1 MPRQGDVA
9 LSQSCL
15 IIGGGVVGLS
25 LAYEL
30 GRRGWKTTVL
40 DQGNI
45 GREASWAGA
54 GILPPANLETA
65 LHPLDRLRALSH
77 RLYPEWS
84 ARLHAETGIDN
95 QLRRCGG
102 LYLARTPGEAASLA
116 AMAHTMQ
123 EERIECHRRTP
134 AELIALEPALE
145 HVATSGTLRAVYEL
159 PDEYQ
164 LRNTRHLQALEA
176 GCRRQRTEFVT
187 QCEVKEL
194 HDNGRE
200 ITRIETSHGPMQADS
215 YVIASGAWT
224 QRLLAR
230 HGISTGI
237 FPVRGQMVLFRCEQ
251 PPLRRIMNEGPR
263 YLVPRLDGHLLAGA
277 TEEEAGFDKS
287 NTPEAVSELIEFATS
302 LVPAL
307 KKAVVERTWAGFRPC
322 SFDGFPYIG
331 RWPER
336 TNAFIAAGHFRSGLH
351 MSTGTAVVLA
361 QLMEGEMPT
370 LDLTSFRVA
379 RG

>member
-1 MPRQGDVA
+1 V
-9 LSQSCL
+9 
-15 IIGGGVVGLS
+15 IGLS

-30 GRRGWKTTVL
+30 GRRQWKVTLL
-40 DQGNI
+40 DQGDI

-54 GILPPANLETA
+54 GILPPANPETA
-65 LHPLDRLRALSH
+65 LNPLDRLRALSH

-95 QLRRCGG
+95 GLRRCGG
-102 LYLARTPGEAASLA
+102 LYLARTPGETALLA
-116 AMAHTMQ
+116 AMAQTMR
-123 EERIECHRRTP
+123 EEQIECHRRSNE
-134 AELIALEPALE
+134 ELLTLEPGLE
-145 HVATSGTLRAVYEL
+145 QVAASGELRAVYEL
-159 PDEYQ
+159 PDEHQ
-164 LRNTRHLQALEA
+164 LRNPRHLQALA
-176 GCRRQRTEFVT
+176 AACRRQGTEFIT
-187 QCEVKEL
+187 QCEVREL

-200 ITRIETSHGPMQADS
+200 ITHIETSRGLMQADS

-230 HGISTGI
+230 HGITTGI
-237 FPVRGQMVLFRCEQ
+237 FPMRGQMVLFRCEQ
-251 PPLRRIMNEGPR
+251 PPLKRVVNEGPR
-263 YLVPRLDGHLLAGA
+263 YLVPRLDGYLLAGA

-287 NTPEAVSELIEFATS
+287 NTPEAVSELIEFATG

-307 KKAVVERTWAGFRPC
+307 KKAVVERTWAGFRPA

-336 TNAFIAAGHFRSGLH
+336 SNAFVAAGHFRSGIH

-361 QLMEGEMPT
+361 QLMAGETPE
-370 LDLTSFRVA
+370 LDLTPFRVA